1 MTNIRESVMVVPN
14 PMAVYWYQSG
24 VETKKLMSSESGGRL
39 MEMAVLVSGTKSEET
54 AVCALVSCSCVTMP
68 GTR

>member
-1 MTNIRESVMVVPN
+1 MTNIRASVMAVPN

-24 VETKKLMSSESGGRL
+24 VETKKLMSSEPGGRL

-54 AVCALVSCSCVTMP
+54 AA
-68 GTR
+68 